1 MIYTEIKNENAL
13 RSNIKKL
20 FEEYGGISRGSS
32 SDSQLKEC
40 TEMALQI
47 MTKKTVSG
55 KWYMIS
61 ATDEDLSALSRYRD
75 VLVDAYG
82 LLGRGLVCKEDAL
95 SKPGFTKKAKVAD
108 IYSTDHLLKAR
119 SYLLIW
125 GYYTEKER
133 QAARADLFVDLVNA
147 SRRRLTHEQRGNH
160 LGLMH

>member
-20 FEEYGGISRGSS
+20 FEEYGSISRGSS

-82 LLGRGLVCKEDAL
+82 LLGRGLARKMRCQSLDLQKRRK
-95 SKPGFTKKAKVAD
+95 SRIFT
-108 IYSTDHLLKAR
+108 AR
-119 SYLLIW
+119 IIC
-125 GYYTEKER
+125 
-133 QAARADLFVDLVNA
+133 
-147 SRRRLTHEQRGNH
+147 
-160 LGLMH
+160 